1 MYIFTYMIC
10 VENKKTNFL
19 LWLLPFTNYRSSW
32 RFFVKHYFVPI
43 NSYRANRKRRCCFLS
58 NLTCAS
64 RLCGKHARR
73 SSRGS
78 SRVSPAKHNTRASRV
93 ELRGLARTI
102 NSTWSMKTSS
112 SSRKSWATRWP
123 LIGWVWAARQ
133 SRPGCREAV
142 APSNSREGF
151 E

>member
-1 MYIFTYMIC
+1 MIY
-10 VENKKTNFL
+10 VENKKIKFL
-19 LWLLPFTNYRSSW
+19 LWLLPLTNCRSSW

-43 NSYRANRKRRCCFLS
+43 NSYRANRKRRCRFLS

-93 ELRGLARTI
+93 EPRGLARTI
-102 NSTWSMKTSS
+102 SSTWSMKTSS
-112 SSRKSWATRWP
+112 SRRKKSWATRWP
-123 LIGWVWAARQ
+123 LIGWVSAASQ